1 MSPRLQI
8 RRADRAVGDLLLA
21 CVRDPQDPDLP
32 ERLTELVERGHLGV
46 FLGLAERHRV
56 LGSVASAVR
65 AARGIPSE
73 DRDGLEARLA
83 RAAARHLRVLE
94 ELRGVAA
101 ALEGFRWFVAKG
113 PALAETV
120 YPGPELRPYGD
131 LDLFVEAGRFEEAIS
146 VLIGA
151 GASIEDRNWS
161 LLRADRRGQLHIR
174 LPLGTLADV
183 HWHLLNRGAVR
194 DLFRVRMADLFER
207 ATTVDLAGVRVP
219 TLEPADA
226 LLHLAIHASLSGC
239 NRLIWLQD
247 ITALLRSDRVDLA
260 EAVRRALAWRAG
272 PSLAIALDRAARA
285 LGMGIA
291 PEVLDALYG
300 SKTLRALSRGL
311 ARVWPTE
318 RSTGQDPAAL
328 WAQLVRGTRR
338 ATLLAAVRRLER
350 AATVRPAG
358 AEGHA
363 SLLPVGDRRDRAAF
377 FAAVVAH
384 VDP

>member
-1 MSPRLQI
+1 MSPRLRI

-21 CVRDPQDPDLP
+21 CVRDPEDPGLP
-32 ERLTELVERGHLGV
+32 ERLTEFAERGRLGA

-56 LGSVASAVR
+56 LGQVAGAVR
-65 AARGIPSE
+65 AARGIPPE

-83 RAAARHLRVLE
+83 QAAARHLRVLE

-101 ALEGFRWFVAKG
+101 ALEGLRWFVAKG
-113 PALAETV
+113 PVLAETV
-120 YPGPELRPYGD
+120 YPGPEVRPYGD
-131 LDLFVEAGRFEEAIS
+131 LDLFVEAARFEEAIS
-146 VLIGA
+146 TLIGA

-161 LLRADRRGQLHIR
+161 LLRAERRGQLHIR

-194 DLFRVRMADLFER
+194 DLFRVRMADLFAR
-207 ATTVDLAGVRVP
+207 ATVVDLPGVRVP
-219 TLEPADA
+219 ALEPTDA

-247 ITALLRSDRVDLA
+247 IAALLGSGRVDLA
-260 EAVRRALAWRAG
+260 EVVRRALAWGAG
-272 PSLAIALDRAARA
+272 PSVAIALDRAARA
-285 LGMGIA
+285 LGIGID
-291 PEVLDALYG
+291 PEALGRLYG
-300 SKTLRALSRGL
+300 STTLRALSRGL
-311 ARVWPTE
+311 ARAWPTE

-328 WAQLVRGTRR
+328 WAQLVRSTPR
-338 ATLLAAVRRLER
+338 AALGAAVGRLGR

-363 SLLPVGDRRDRAAF
+363 SLLPAGDRGDQAAF
-377 FAAVVAH
+377 FAAVAAH